1 MPSSAAGHAL
11 SSTVRRGDIRTAA
24 INAMI
29 AAVIVRE
36 DRVRDAVESISDRTH
51 RLGFQVYRNESS
63 SERNHEIENR
73 LTFKSPKISVK
84 YAIIHRLVNRG
95 NRVAIGCHQTA
106 LDPTRHQ
113 YYIRPMTNA
122 QERKAQERQARR
134 RRIQEAARTVFT
146 ERGYAGASIEL
157 IARAAQLSVGAIYLY
172 FRSKEDLY
180 VSLIED
186 TLTVFDVEMA
196 QIREQAEP
204 SNRLRDTWSIL
215 VRWAEKDAEGPRIL
229 RLLAQPAIRPQLSDE
244 VVSAVSAGI
253 GRVQDHIGACVADGI
268 HAGIYRQVNARE
280 IADLAW
286 SVLLGSLDAAEMHT
300 NIGLGTEVLATRTD
314 RALQLIESALVPSV
328 SGSLRAVA

>member
-1 MPSSAAGHAL
+1 
-11 SSTVRRGDIRTAA
+11 
-24 INAMI
+24 
-29 AAVIVRE
+29 
-36 DRVRDAVESISDRTH
+36 
-51 RLGFQVYRNESS
+51 
-63 SERNHEIENR
+63 
-73 LTFKSPKISVK
+73 
-84 YAIIHRLVNRG
+84 
-95 NRVAIGCHQTA
+95 
-106 LDPTRHQ
+106 
-113 YYIRPMTNA
+113 MTNA

-134 RRIQEAARTVFT
+134 RRIQEAARAVFT

-196 QIREQAEP
+196 QVRAHSEV
-204 SNRLRDTWSIL
+204 SNRLRETWSIL
-215 VRWAEKDAEGPRIL
+215 VRWAEKDPEGPRIL

-268 HAGIYRQVNARE
+268 HTGLYRQINARE

-286 SVLLGSLDAAEMHT
+286 SVLLGSLDAAEMHA
-300 NIGLGTEVLATRTD
+300 NIGLSNEALQVRTD
-314 RALQLIESALVPSV
+314 RALHLIESALAPPV

>member
-1 MPSSAAGHAL
+1 MTGTSQ
-11 SSTVRRGDIRTAA
+11 IRKSNVISQSYDFQGKFYPWLKEA
-24 INAMI
+24 I
-29 AAVIVRE
+29 
-36 DRVRDAVESISDRTH
+36 SCYKTS
-51 RLGFQVYRNESS
+51 
-63 SERNHEIENR
+63 
-73 LTFKSPKISVK
+73 
-84 YAIIHRLVNRG
+84 
-95 NRVAIGCHQTA
+95 
-106 LDPTRHQ
+106 LDSMRQ
-113 YYIRPMTNA
+113 RYYIGAMTNA

-186 TLTVFDVEMA
+186 TLMVFDVEMA
-196 QIREQAEP
+196 QLRERTEVSQ
-204 SNRLRDTWSIL
+204 RLRESWNTL
-215 VRWAEKDAEGPRIL
+215 VRWAERDPEGPRIL

-244 VVSAVSAGI
+244 VVAAVSTGI
-253 GRVQDHIGACVADGI
+253 NRVQDHIGACVADGI

-286 SVLLGSLDAAEMHT
+286 SALLGSLGAAEMQV
-300 NIGLGTEVLATRTD
+300 NLGLDGEPLVERTG
-314 RALQLIESALVPSV
+314 RALALIESALAPAV